1 LYNTNIK
8 EGLWNNIMLQDE
20 RQSLIVEV
28 VNSEGKITV
37 GEICHMYAVSEMTA
51 RRDLRIL
58 DQKGFLR
65 RVHGG
70 AISTLGRSYEPPYN
84 VRATQAKEAKKAI
97 GKKAAEMIYDGD
109 SIALDVGT
117 TTMEIARSLKGRR
130 NLTVV
135 TASLPIAN
143 YIVSKF
149 SIDSD
154 LRLII
159 TGGVVRPREF
169 SMVGHI
175 PESVYNDLHVDKA
188 FVGIGGLSLES
199 GLTEYNL
206 EDTLVKRALLFAA
219 QENIVV
225 AEGSKIGRTTFAK
238 IGSLSSFQTLI
249 TDQSAPNEIVESL
262 RDMGINVIFA
272 I

>member
-1 LYNTNIK
+1 
-8 EGLWNNIMLQDE
+8 MLQDE
-20 RQSLIVEV
+20 RQNSIIEV
-28 VNSEGKITV
+28 VNKDGKITV
-37 GEICHMYAVSEMTA
+37 GEICQMFDVSEMTA

-70 AISTLGRSYEPPYN
+70 AVSTLGRSYEPPYN
-84 VRATQAKEAKKAI
+84 VRATQAKEAKRAI

-117 TTMEIARSLKGRR
+117 TTLEIAKALKGKR
-130 NLTVV
+130 NLTIV

-175 PESVYNDLHVDKA
+175 PESVYKDLHVDKA
-188 FVGIGGLSLES
+188 FIGIGGLSLEA

-206 EDTLVKRALLFAA
+206 EDTLVKRALLNAA

-225 AEGSKIGRTTFAK
+225 AEGLKIGRTTFAK
-238 IGSLSSFQTLI
+238 IGSLTEFQTLI
-249 TDQSAPNEIVESL
+249 TDQSAPAEVVEGL
-262 RDMGINVIFA
+262 KRIGINVLFA
-272 I
+272 S

>member
-1 LYNTNIK
+1 
-8 EGLWNNIMLQDE
+8 MLQDE
-20 RQSLIVEV
+20 RQNSIIEV
-28 VNSEGKITV
+28 VSKKGKITV
-37 GEICHMYAVSEMTA
+37 GEICHMFEVSEMTA

-70 AISTLGRSYEPPYN
+70 AVSTLGRSYEPPYN
-84 VRATQAKEAKKAI
+84 VRSTQAKEAKKAI

-117 TTMEIARSLKGRR
+117 TTLEIAKALKGKR

-159 TGGVVRPREF
+159 TGGIVRPREF

-175 PESVYNDLHVDKA
+175 PLGVYEDLHVDKA
-188 FVGIGGLSLES
+188 FIGIGGISLDA
-199 GLTEYNL
+199 GITEYNL
-206 EDTLVKRALLFAA
+206 EDTLVKRSLLNAA

-238 IGSLSSFQTLI
+238 IGTLFDFQTLI
-249 TDQSAPNEIVESL
+249 TDKSAPKETIEGLIDV
-262 RDMGINVIFA
+262 GINVIFA
-272 I
+272 L